1 MIVRQ
6 FMYVDTVKLGI
17 YIFPEVPIKIYG
29 AGYFLDYLSEKQFY
43 DLLNDFRWG
52 RKKEVDKIL
61 DFIGYVDKHLVKV
74 WPGYYILNSGKMPTK
89 KSLIRK
95 MCIEDDG
102 NLTFRLEQRLPAR
115 HIRISYGKDEVSDTE
130 IAKSFK
136 RNLEDYKIPQKKLID
151 RMWKESLVGGEP
163 LRNRFYLGKSGVI
176 NMLGFYAAGY
186 HGINMLNNKYKYL
199 L

>member
-6 FMYVDTVKLGI
+6 FMYLDQIKLGI

-43 DLLNDFRWG
+43 DLLSDFRWG

-74 WPGYYILNSGKMPTK
+74 WPGYYILNSGKMPTR
-89 KSLIRK
+89 KSLISR

-102 NLTFRLEQRLPAR
+102 NLAFRLEQRQSAKC
-115 HIRISYGKDEVSDTE
+115 IRVSYGKDKVSDTG
-130 IAKSFK
+130 IAKTFK
-136 RNLEDYKIPQKKLID
+136 RTIEEYNIKQEELID
-151 RMWKESLVGGEP
+151 RMWKVSLVEGEAM
-163 LRNRFYLGKSGVI
+163 RNRFYLGRSGVI